1 MPCLDIC
8 GEIKKPRGKFPEGI
22 DKTINVCY
30 HKGVGIAGNGCF
42 PHVIKKITARFGRL
56 GGYLFLL
63 LLSNDIIAMTK
74 VAISMRS
81 RQVM

>member
-1 MPCLDIC
+1 M
-8 GEIKKPRGKFPEGI
+8 GKALKNIQKSI
-22 DKTINVCY
+22 DKSMLVCY
-30 HKGVGIAGNGCF
+30 NKGVGVTGNGCF
-42 PHVIKKITARFGRL
+42 PHVITKITARFGSL